1 MIAAW
6 LVIGAASLAGG
17 SVTPVACLLGGM
29 ALIGVAETLWA
40 PTGYAILNDLAP
52 EHLRGRY
59 NSLGFLTW
67 EPSATVGPLYAS
79 GLLAARLP
87 TVYVVVMIAV
97 SALARLSALRLER
110 HLTPAQNGVGPG
122 TDGEGQLVR
131 AGQRSEAG

>member
-6 LVIGAASLAGG
+6 LVIGAAALAGG
-17 SVTPVACLLGGM
+17 SLTPVVCLLGGM

-67 EPSATVGPLYAS
+67 ELSATVGPLFAS
-79 GLLAARLP
+79 GLLAAGLP

-97 SALARLSALRLER
+97 SALAGLSALRLER
-110 HLTPAQNGVGPG
+110 YLTPAQNGVGSG
-122 TDGEGQLVR
+122 TDGGRVVR
-131 AGQRSEAG
+131 ACQRRPAG